1 MIVMI
6 IYAPAIQPYSE
17 RGKAV
22 TAAQGETGSTRG
34 TRLFVFFVLLVFL
47 LPISCARST
56 PPKPGTPQRIVSV
69 VPNVTEML
77 FALGLGDKVIGVSDF
92 DHFPAEVEKKER
104 VGGLINPNI
113 EKIISMH
120 PDLVIT
126 YGTQDVLKQNLQSV
140 GIAMFPFVHGNVDH
154 TLQFMADLGHAT
166 GTDGEA
172 RRIVAEIRKNFDE
185 VRAHAPADHPKV
197 LVVTGRTPGTLGSFY
212 SVGRRAFQHDLIE
225 IAGGRNLFAD
235 VDQEAIQ
242 PTLEEVISRKPD
254 IIIETLSP
262 PLDPAEVAQRK
273 KDWETLKLAK
283 DRIYIEGESYLLVPG
298 PRFGLAA
305 RRLSEIIAP

>member
-1 MIVMI
+1 L
-6 IYAPAIQPYSE
+6 
-17 RGKAV
+17 KA
-22 TAAQGETGSTRG
+22 G
-34 TRLFVFFVLLVFL
+34 
-47 LPISCARST
+47 P
-56 PPKPGTPQRIVSV
+56 PQRIISV

-77 FALGLGDKVIGVSDF
+77 FAMGLGDKVIGVSDF
-92 DHFPAEVEKKER
+92 DHFPSEVEKKER

-113 EKIISMH
+113 EKIIFMH

-154 TLQFMADLGHAT
+154 TLQFMLDLGHAT
-166 GTDGEA
+166 GADDQA
-172 RRIVAEIRKNFDE
+172 RRIVAEIRKSFDE
-185 VRAHAPADHPKV
+185 VRAHAPPDHPKV
-197 LVVTGRTPGTLGSFY
+197 LLVTGRTPGTLGSFY

-225 IAGGRNLFAD
+225 IAGGRNLFGD

-254 IIIETLSP
+254 IIIETLAP
-262 PLDPAEVAQRK
+262 PVDPAEVAQRK

-283 DRIYIEGESYLLVPG
+283 GRIYIEGESYLLVPG

-305 RRLSEIIAP
+305 HRLSEIISQ

>member
-1 MIVMI
+1 VI
-6 IYAPAIQPYSE
+6 
-17 RGKAV
+17 RNRN
-22 TAAQGETGSTRG
+22 TRSTKG
-34 TRLFVFFVLLVFL
+34 TRHLVLLVPFVFL
-47 LPISCARST
+47 LSISCT
-56 PPKPGTPQRIVSV
+56 PSSQRKPGPPQRIISV

-77 FALGLGDKVIGVSDF
+77 FAVGLGEKVIGVSDF
-92 DHFPAEVEKKER
+92 DHFPSEVEKKTR

-113 EKIISMH
+113 EKIIAMH

-126 YGTQDVLKQNLQSV
+126 YGTQEVLKQNLQSV

-154 TLQFMADLGHAT
+154 TLQFMLDLGHAT
-166 GTDGEA
+166 GADDQA
-172 RRIVAEIRKNFDE
+172 RHIVEEIRKSFDE
-185 VRAHAPADHPKV
+185 VHAHAPPVAPRV
-197 LVVTGRTPGTLGSFY
+197 FLITGRTAGTLGGFY

-225 IAGGRNLFAD
+225 IAGGHNLFGD

-262 PLDPAEVAQRK
+262 PLNPDEVAQRK
-273 KDWETLKLAK
+273 KDWESLGLAK
-283 DRIYIEGESYLLVPG
+283 NRIYVEGESYFLVPG

-305 RRLSEIIAP
+305 RRLSQIISP